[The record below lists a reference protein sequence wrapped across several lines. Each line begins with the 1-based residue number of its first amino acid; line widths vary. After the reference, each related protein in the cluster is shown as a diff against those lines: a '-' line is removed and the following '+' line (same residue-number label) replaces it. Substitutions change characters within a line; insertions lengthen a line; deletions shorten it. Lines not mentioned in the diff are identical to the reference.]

1 MSGIPLFV
9 PDVLCWYRV
18 LNNYRW
24 ILVYLCSFSHVRKR
38 VHLYI
43 TCTLNCMLCYRSSAC
58 KTMCSIHCCSPG
70 FKLFYPEDPLWMLR
84 GEGQYLFDDQ
94 GIKYLDCVNNISHG
108 MYTYICMYICVNR
121 LYSRLIMFVLF
132 NYCTKLFFHCTRMP
146 LRLQSIL
153 CVYSFYNWFHH
164 FYMWLILKYI
174 YSCLCQLMEYSC
186 M

>member
-1 MSGIPLFV
+1 MNTGIYTCAHSHIYV
-9 PDVLCWYRV
+9 SLCEYIRM
-18 LNNYRW
+18 
-24 ILVYLCSFSHVRKR
+24 
-38 VHLYI
+38 YI
-43 TCTLNCMLCYRSSAC
+43 TCTLNCMQCCRSSAC

-121 LYSRLIMFVLF
+121 LYSRLIMIVLF
-132 NYCTKLFFHCTRMP
+132 NYYTKLFFHCMRMP

-153 CVYSFYNWFHH
+153 CVYSFYNCFHH
-164 FYMWLILKYI
+164 FYM
-174 YSCLCQLMEYSC
+174 
-186 M
+186 